1 MIALAVLALVLG
13 RVPNGASQARPHAG
27 QTASRSFQKLSVAAN
42 HAREA
47 QREDEAIAL
56 FKQALALRPEWEEG
70 LWYLGTSL
78 WDKGQYAPARDIL
91 RRFVALRPDAGAGWA
106 LLGLCEYHGREY
118 SRALDHLQRAMSLGM
133 GDRPDLK
140 RSAFESVVVLLTR
153 FERFDDSIGML
164 SAMVNS
170 GQSDAPIME
179 AAGLAGLRMPLL
191 PSEIPED
198 RRNLIL
204 MAGQGLCAAQQGN
217 SDQARQSL
225 EAMEKAYPNEPGVH
239 FLLGSYL
246 MNVRPE
252 DGIREMQRELEI
264 SPAHVPARNRLA
276 EQYIKM
282 GQYDKALALA
292 QEAKKLAPENFSVS
306 IAIGEARLGKGD
318 TAEGIRELEH
328 AREMAPDNVRIRWDL
343 VRAYSAAGRN
353 DDAAREKQEIEKL
366 TQSATPDYQ
375 KQ

>member
-1 MIALAVLALVLG
+1 MIALAVLALMLG
-13 RVPNGASQARPHAG
+13 DVPNGAGQTRPHSG
-27 QTASRSFQKLSVAAN
+27 QTASRSFQQLSLEATR
-42 HAREA
+42 AREA
-47 QREDEAIAL
+47 QREDEAFAL
-56 FKQALALRPEWEEG
+56 YKQALALRPEWEEG

-78 WDKGQYAPARDIL
+78 WEKEQYAPARDIL

-140 RSAFESVVVLLTR
+140 QSAFESVVVLLTR
-153 FERFDDSIGML
+153 FERYDDSIGML

-170 GQSDAPIME
+170 GQCDAVIE

-198 RRNLIL
+198 RHNLIR

-217 SDQARQSL
+217 SDQALQLL
-225 EAMEKAYPNEPGVH
+225 EAMVKAYPNEPGVR

-246 MNVRPE
+246 MNFRPE

-264 SPAHVPARNRLA
+264 SPSHVAARNRLA
-276 EQYIKM
+276 EQYVKM
-282 GQYDKALALA
+282 GQYDEALALA

-306 IAIGEARLGKGD
+306 IAIGEALLGKGD
-318 TAEGIRELEH
+318 TAEGVRELEH

-343 VRAYSAAGRN
+343 VRAYSSAGRN
-353 DDAAREKQEIEKL
+353 DDAAREKQAIEKL
-366 TQSATPDYQ
+366 TQSTTPDRP